1 MKLIEDEK
9 DRLNSLNTSLQ
20 SQIENVYFYYVINNY
35 YLA

>member
-20 SQIENVYFYYVINNY
+20 SQIENVYFYYIINNY